1 MENILTLGMS
11 VAQIS
16 KLPVATLKLQ
26 LDHFLPHGENKT
38 AIAKCLHGH
47 LQHHLTSESSPH
59 LTEEYIIMARDV
71 VRDHGDDGMPR
82 GLTVTVS
89 TAQSAVRLLGPN
101 KHIKMYGETW
111 DRH

>member
-59 LTEEYIIMARDV
+59 LTRGIHY
-71 VRDHGDDGMPR
+71 HGQRCGPR
-82 GLTVTVS
+82 PW
-89 TAQSAVRLLGPN
+89 R
-101 KHIKMYGETW
+101 
-111 DRH
+111 